1 MKINYLLT
9 IPLLLT
15 SVLVEGK
22 SDCDKIND
30 YLKKNNIDEEHI
42 KCKAG
47 SNGKIELTRYLN
59 TDNDYK
65 GEPAEELFT
74 YDSINKLTYTL
85 ENSYGKT
92 YPFTTAIGKLT
103 NLEEL
108 ILDYDY
114 YEEGHICN
122 SYETSEM
129 KEGTIPVNSKNLKI
143 LKLYSVQ
150 LTDATIKEI
159 ASLSN
164 LEELTLSKCDNLEKV
179 ANLAG
184 KLNKL
189 NKLTIYSLFN
199 YCHSDP
205 QTLPK
210 NIINKFTNL
219 KKLEIH
225 GYYSDENLI
234 KEISSLTK
242 LENLITTFN
251 SKVNMD
257 SFKNLANLSELELNY
272 CDSDVYDGDY
282 GTNEDLEVTFKSLS
296 LPKNLKKLDI
306 KNNNLTKIPSAIE
319 NLKKLEY
326 LNIRN
331 NKIDQEIPEYLNTFE
346 NLSII
351 DFTELKN
358 LKGHVLNN
366 KNLKECYYDF
376 SYSLCKETENIPCLS
391 KYDKSF
397 PLCSSANT
405 KTNITIKTKTTTTT
419 KTKTITTTTKT
430 KTTNVSTVTSTNGKC
445 GAKDGVC
452 PTGECCSKYGYCG
465 RSEKHCGTGCQSEFG
480 QCNINKTTTTKTTT
494 QKSTTT
500 KSSYPTSTN
509 GKCGAKDG
517 KCPTGECCSKYGYCG
532 RSEKHCGTGCQS
544 EFGQCNIN
552 KTTTTKITTQKSTT
566 TKSSYPTSTNGKCGA
581 KDGKCPTGECC
592 SKYGYCGRSE
602 KHCGTGCQSEFG
614 QCNINKT
621 TTTKTTK
628 TTTKKSTSTKT
639 TKTTT
644 KRSTSTK
651 SSYPTSTNGKCG
663 PKDGKCPTGECCSK
677 YNYCGRS
684 EKHCGTGCQSEFGQC
699 H

>member
-552 KTTTTKITTQKSTT
+552 KTTTTK
-566 TKSSYPTSTNGKCGA
+566 
-581 KDGKCPTGECC
+581 
-592 SKYGYCGRSE
+592 
-602 KHCGTGCQSEFG
+602 
-614 QCNINKT
+614 
-621 TTTKTTK
+621 TTK
-628 TTTKKSTSTKT
+628 TTTKKSTS